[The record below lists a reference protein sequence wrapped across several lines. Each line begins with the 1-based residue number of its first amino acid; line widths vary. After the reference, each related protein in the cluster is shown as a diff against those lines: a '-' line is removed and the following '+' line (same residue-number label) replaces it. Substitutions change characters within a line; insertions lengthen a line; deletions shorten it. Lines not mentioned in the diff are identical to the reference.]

1 MRRLQRLRRIYHR
14 DPPRD
19 VPRLPGTDGTPSP
32 ASARAISSG
41 MDATKPAALNR
52 LVDIANQ
59 LQVGNPNART
69 LVRDLF
75 AAFTEVM
82 AHFEAPQ
89 PLATL
94 SPEPG
99 TTYLVF
105 SPHQDGWN
113 LGQFR
118 NGRWTDANLS
128 SRPLIPTHWLRLPAD
143 PSAAVV
149 PAAVTDEA
157 PSQMTVG
164 VSLLITRAQKVVL
177 RERGFSD
184 EEIRHMKPGEAHN
197 HLRLTA

>member
-1 MRRLQRLRRIYHR
+1 
-14 DPPRD
+14 
-19 VPRLPGTDGTPSP
+19 
-32 ASARAISSG
+32 
-41 MDATKPAALNR
+41 MDATKPEALNR
-52 LVDIANQ
+52 LVAIANQ
-59 LQVGNPNART
+59 LEVGNPKARA

-94 SPEPG
+94 APEPD

-105 SPHQDGWN
+105 SPQGGWN

-118 NGRWTDANLS
+118 NGRWTDATIS
-128 SRPLIPTHWLRLPAD
+128 SRALIPTHWLRLPAD
-143 PSAAVV
+143 PAGAAALED
-149 PAAVTDEA
+149 PIPDEA
-157 PSQMTVG
+157 PPQNVG
-164 VSLLITRAQKVVL
+164 VSLLITRAQKAML

-184 EEIRHMKPGEAHN
+184 EAIRHMKPEEAHG

>member
-1 MRRLQRLRRIYHR
+1 
-14 DPPRD
+14 
-19 VPRLPGTDGTPSP
+19 
-32 ASARAISSG
+32 
-41 MDATKPAALNR
+41 MDNNRPVALNR

-59 LQVGNPNART
+59 LEVGNPNARM

-105 SPHQDGWN
+105 SPQQDGWN

-118 NGRWTDANLS
+118 NGRWTDANIS
-128 SRPLIPTHWLRLPAD
+128 SRALIPTHWLTLP
-143 PSAAVV
+143 
-149 PAAVTDEA
+149 EA
-157 PSQMTVG
+157 PAGAVASVDQAPQQTTVA
-164 VSLLITRAQKVVL
+164 VSLLITRAQKAML

-184 EEIRHMKPGEAHN
+184 EEIRHMKPEEAHN